1 MIPTKNTMPL
11 LGLDWLEYYNVHDV
25 YHPGVDYG
33 TAGMS
38 DLGNEVVAAKSGFV
52 VYCHETVWNSSGFGK
67 FVIIQHA
74 DGNFTR
80 YAHLADITVK
90 DNQEVKE
97 GKLIGHVGNTGTT
110 SAHLHWECFNKA
122 CMELQLAH
130 WRKWRFYPSGKSKAW
145 VKQYYLN
152 PWEWIEPKVEG
163 IPDWSE
169 AASTWCKQQEILTTI
184 NGRDIKDYELAVV
197 LKRFHD
203 KFIIS

>member
-90 DNQEVKE
+90 YNQEVKE
-97 GKLIGHVGNTGTT
+97 
-110 SAHLHWECFNKA
+110 
-122 CMELQLAH
+122 
-130 WRKWRFYPSGKSKAW
+130 
-145 VKQYYLN
+145 
-152 PWEWIEPKVEG
+152 
-163 IPDWSE
+163 
-169 AASTWCKQQEILTTI
+169 
-184 NGRDIKDYELAVV
+184 
-197 LKRFHD
+197 
-203 KFIIS
+203 